1 MKSHDEER
9 LPVWWLRDPMRVLVC
24 LTIKGFNHV

>member
-1 MKSHDEER
+1 MKSHDER
-9 LPVWWLRDPMRVLVC
+9 LPVWSLRDPMSVLVC